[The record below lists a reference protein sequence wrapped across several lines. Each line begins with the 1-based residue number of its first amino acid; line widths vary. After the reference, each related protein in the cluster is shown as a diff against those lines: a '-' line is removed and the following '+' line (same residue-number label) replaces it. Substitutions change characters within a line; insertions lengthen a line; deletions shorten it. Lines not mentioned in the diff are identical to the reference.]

1 MKQRNFLHLVILAA
15 LVLGAMLIPE
25 AKGQAVTATM
35 LGTINDQSG
44 AVIPK
49 AHVTITEEK
58 TGVSY
63 KRDTNE
69 SGNYEFP
76 NLAPG
81 IYDVAAEQTGFQSA
95 KSLAVTVTVNN
106 SVRVNLSL
114 AVGSTNQ
121 EVVVS
126 AQGALL
132 QTDRADVTQSLDS
145 TQVTDLPNVGESQNF
160 QSLTELIPG
169 VSAAFHDQGPAFDA
183 QESEGFE
190 VNGQSEFAN
199 NLQFE
204 GIDDNERTGLLQV
217 YLPAA
222 QAIQTVNVST
232 SNYAPE
238 FGRAGGAVTNVTLK
252 SGTNDFHGSLFE
264 YNEVSTLQ
272 AKAYFDTTTPKPAL
286 TNNYYG
292 VTLGGPIVKNHTFFF
307 GDFLRYDNHN
317 GNFNL
322 VSVPTAAF
330 RNGDL
335 SSGTTKIYDP
345 ATGNSDGTGRK
356 QISYNGAPNVID
368 PARISPIAKEIL
380 ALVPMPNVP
389 GAGFTNNF
397 ANVTGFAKDS
407 TQFDIKIDQN
417 LRAADRLTFRY
428 SLQKVVTNL
437 QPLFGLA
444 GGDTGGG
451 LEGTGS
457 QKSFNTALEYVRVIS
472 PSLLMELRGGIDH
485 YRNVNRQSDYGSDA
499 SSQLGIPGVNMD
511 PFTSGLVTI
520 SLGTSYASPL
530 VGYDANI
537 PWDRGESNIDVV
549 NNWTKIIGNHSIKFG
564 GEVRRIRDDLTQGN
578 TFGPRGVFNYADGQ
592 TALNG
597 GPKTSFSNNF
607 ASFLLDVPSSVGRDV
622 NVGDAS
628 WRQTLYFGFIQ
639 DSWQTTQKLTLMY
652 GLRWEL
658 YPPATPRATGGFSQ
672 YDPSTNSLDVAGYG
686 NIPKDLGVQTN
697 YRDFGPRVG
706 FAYRATDT
714 TVVRGGFGISYE
726 PFPDNQYAYNQPV
739 RQNQSFNSIN
749 SFTPALLPD
758 GSPSSLAA
766 GFPAPAQVTI
776 PASGIIS
783 NAPASQ
789 LYTVVNTRYRDP
801 YVMSYNLTTEQQFG
815 HGFVFSVAYVGN
827 QGRDIPAAYN
837 LNSGFVAGAGAN
849 GQPEY
854 ATYGRTAATNL
865 LAIGTS
871 SNYNSLQTRLDRRFK
886 NGFSL
891 ITSYSFQKAM
901 GFVSSEGSLSTYAF
915 YIDPRRNYSRLAWDQ
930 THTFREGALYEL
942 PFGKGQQFL
951 PSGVIGKIVGGIQV
965 GSVLSINSG
974 LPMIFTASSNGLNAP
989 GTTTVANETGPFVKT
1004 KGIGTATTWFDP
1016 SAFSQPVG
1024 DLNGNTGQNIYS
1036 GPNQFELDGSL
1047 RKRIPITERVGF
1059 ELRLNAFNATNTPV
1073 FKNPTT
1079 SLTSSSFG
1087 EVTKGGTSSRVL
1099 QLAGTITF

>member
-1 MKQRNFLHLVILAA
+1 MKLRSSFYLVILT
-15 LVLGAMLIPE
+15 VLTAGLISQ

-35 LGTINDQSG
+35 LGTISDQSG
-44 AVIPK
+44 AVIPN

-63 KRDTNE
+63 KRDTNG

-81 IYDVAAEQTGFQSA
+81 VYDVNVEQAGFESA
-95 KSLAVTVTVNN
+95 KSLAINVSVNS

-114 AVGSTNQ
+114 TVGVASQ
-121 EVVVS
+121 QVVVT

-145 TQVTDLPNVGESQNF
+145 RQVTDLPNVGESQNF

-264 YNEVSTLQ
+264 YNELSTLQ
-272 AKAYFDTTTPKPAL
+272 AKSYFDTTTPKPTL

-292 VTLGGPIVKNHTFFF
+292 FTLGGPIVKNHTFFF
-307 GDFLRYDNHN
+307 ADLLRYDNHN

-322 VSVPTAAF
+322 VTVPTAAF
-330 RNGDL
+330 RAGDL
-335 SSGTTKIYDP
+335 TASTTKIYDP
-345 ATGNSDGTGRK
+345 ATGNSNGTGRQ
-356 QISYNGAPNVID
+356 QISYNGTPNVIA
-368 PARISPIAKEIL
+368 PNRISPIAESIL
-380 ALVPMPNVP
+380 ALIPLPNVP
-389 GAGFTNNF
+389 GAGFTNNYS
-397 ANVTGFAKDS
+397 NVTGFAKDS
-407 TQFDIKIDQN
+407 TQFDVKVDQN
-417 LRAADRLTFRY
+417 LRAADRLTYRY
-428 SLQKVVTNL
+428 SMQKVVTNVD
-437 QPLFGLA
+437 PLFGMA
-444 GGDTGGG
+444 GGDTGSG

-457 QKSFNTALEYVRVIS
+457 QKSYNTALEYIRVVS
-472 PSLLMELRGGIDH
+472 PSLVMELRGGIDH

-499 SSQLGIPGVNMD
+499 STQLGIPGVNQS
-511 PFTSGLVTI
+511 PFTSGLVAI
-520 SLGTSYASPL
+520 SLGTSYANPL
-530 VGYDANI
+530 VGYGADI
-537 PWDRGESNIDVV
+537 PWDRGESNIDLVD
-549 NNWTKIIGNHSIKFG
+549 NWTKMLGNHTIKFG

-578 TFGPRGVFNYADGQ
+578 TFGPRGIFTYADGQ

-597 GPKTSFSNNF
+597 GGKTSFANNF

-639 DSWQTTQKLTLMY
+639 DSWQATQKLTLMY

-658 YPPATPRATGGFSQ
+658 YPPSTPSATGGFSQ
-672 YDPSTNSLDVAGYG
+672 YDPSSNSLEVAGYG
-686 NIPKDLGVQTN
+686 SIPKDLGVQTN
-697 YRDFGPRVG
+697 YKDFGPRFG
-706 FAYRATDT
+706 FAYRVTNT
-714 TVVRGGFGISYE
+714 TVIRGGFGTSYE

-739 RQNQSFNSIN
+739 RQNQAFNSLN
-749 SFTPALLPD
+749 SYTPALLPN
-758 GSPSSLAA
+758 GQPSSLAA
-766 GFPAPAQVTI
+766 GFPVPAQVTI
-776 PASGIIS
+776 PPTGIIA

-789 LYTVVNTRYRDP
+789 VYTVVNTHYRDP
-801 YVMSYNLTTEQQFG
+801 YVMSYNLTAEQQFA
-815 HGFVFSVAYVGN
+815 HGFVFDLAYVGN
-827 QGRDIPAAYN
+827 EGREIPAGYN
-837 LNSGFVAGAGAN
+837 LNSGFIAGAGAA

-854 ATYGRTAATNL
+854 ATHGRTAATNL

-871 SNYNSLQTRLDRRFK
+871 SNYNSLQARLNRRFE

-891 ITSYSFQKAM
+891 VTSYTYQKAM
-901 GFVSSEGSLSTYAF
+901 GFVSSAGSLGYYSF
-915 YIDPRRNYSRLAWDQ
+915 YIDPQRNYSRLAWDQ
-930 THTFREGALYEL
+930 THSFRQGALYEL
-942 PFGKGQQFL
+942 PFGKGRPFL
-951 PSGVIGKIVGGIQV
+951 ESGLLGKVVGGIQV
-965 GSVLSINSG
+965 GTVLSINSG
-974 LPMIFTASSNGLNAP
+974 LPMTFTASAATLNAP
-989 GTTTVANETGPFVKT
+989 GTIEVANETGPFVKT
-1004 KGIGTATTWFDP
+1004 KGIGTGKTWFNT

-1024 DLNGNTGQNIYS
+1024 LVNGNTGQNIYS

-1059 ELRLNAFNATNTPV
+1059 ELRMNAFNATNTPV
-1073 FKNPTT
+1073 FKNPDTSTT
-1079 SLTSSSFG
+1079 DSSFG
-1087 EVTKGGTSSRVL
+1087 EVTKGGTSSRVI
-1099 QLAGTITF
+1099 QLAGTLTF